1 MRGKSNIKRGATCDP
16 QSATWMGL
24 TILAFPTV
32 ALSASA
38 FGIDPAASFGL
49 GALGSLLILAI
60 EYLTRR
66 RVWFHDH
73 CLQAKLEHPY
83 LSFKILMVVGS
94 ILLLFLSFL
103 TAGFLV
109 NPSLDQNV
117 LHFIFNR
124 QCQNPKTQWIAGL
137 CHVPEIAP
145 LQSTDP
151 VSAAIRL
158 EAAKRI
164 YPNSSLVTCAQK
176 TIDQTRDEVT
186 VIRTALIRC
195 DQWVIGTLMRKPV
208 SFQSTN
214 ALVMAKLIVQ
224 ADGSYRVQDW
234 SDDSS
239 SEEWSAIGPEIASS
253 TLLKYNQSLDLERIK
268 NDLADETAQRA
279 TYFLSRD

>member
-1 MRGKSNIKRGATCDP
+1 MRGKSKIKRGATCDP

-38 FGIDPAASFGL
+38 FGIDPVAGFGL
-49 GALGSLLILAI
+49 GALGSLLTLLI
-60 EYLTRR
+60 EYITRR
-66 RVWFHDH
+66 RVWFHDA
-73 CLQAKLEHPY
+73 CLQSKLEHPF
-83 LSFKILMVVGS
+83 LTLKLLTVVGS

-117 LHFIFNR
+117 LKFIFNR
-124 QCQNPKTQWIAGL
+124 QCQKPSTQWIAGL
-137 CHVPEIAP
+137 CRVPQIAP
-145 LQSTDP
+145 VQSTDP

-158 EAAKRI
+158 EAARRM
-164 YPNSSLVTCAQK
+164 YPDSSLVTCAQK
-176 TIDQTRDEVT
+176 TIDQVRDEVT
-186 VIRTALIRC
+186 VTRTALVRC

-208 SFQSTN
+208 SYQSTN
-214 ALVMAKLIVQ
+214 ALIIAKLIVQ
-224 ADGSYRVQDW
+224 QDGSYRIQDW

-239 SEEWSAIGPEIASS
+239 SDVWPTIGPEIATS
-253 TLLKYNQSLDLERIK
+253 TLIKYQKTLDLERIK

-279 TYFLSRD
+279 SYFLSRD